1 MMIYDALMNDHR
13 KVEQLLVRL
22 VNLTENDNVERRNLV
37 YQIRHE
43 LIPHSRAEEAV
54 FYNSIRA
61 ISTAQDLV
69 WHGYEE
75 HIEAEA
81 LLRILEAAE
90 RIDVEFISTAR
101 KLKEALAHHI
111 REEESRIIPVA
122 KHLFTD
128 EEAVVMAEAFE
139 QMKPQ
144 VLDEGILQS
153 TLDMIA
159 NMMPTRLAAPLRTFS
174 LKA

>member
-1 MMIYDALMNDHR
+1 MIYDALMNDHR
-13 KVEQLLVRL
+13 KVEALLVRL
-22 VNLTENDNVERRNLV
+22 VNLNENDNAERRNLI
-37 YQIRHE
+37 YQIHHE
-43 LIPHSRAEEAV
+43 LIPHARAEEAV

-61 ISTAQDLV
+61 INTAQDLV
-69 WHGYEE
+69 WHSFEE
-75 HIEAEA
+75 HMEAEA
-81 LLRILEAAE
+81 LLRTLEAADT
-90 RIDVEFISTAR
+90 IDVEFISTAR
-101 KLKEALAHHI
+101 KLKEAVSHHI
-111 REEESRIIPVA
+111 QEEEARIIPVA

-128 EEAVVMAEAFE
+128 DEAVVMAEAFE